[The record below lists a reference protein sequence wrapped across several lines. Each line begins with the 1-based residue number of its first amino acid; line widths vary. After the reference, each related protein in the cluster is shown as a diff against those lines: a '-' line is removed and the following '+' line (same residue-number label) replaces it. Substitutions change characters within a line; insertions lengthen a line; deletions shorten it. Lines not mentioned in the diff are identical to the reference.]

1 MSPMRPPI
9 SCPRCRG
16 SHRSGER
23 CALAP
28 RKVAD
33 PFYNT
38 PGWERLR
45 VTYRK
50 RHSLCERC
58 ERDGKVVI
66 GQLVHHIVPIKE
78 AWSLRFMWDNL
89 ETLCKTCH
97 NKEHG
102 KVMAAG
108 T

>member
-28 RKVAD
+28 RKATKR
-33 PFYNT
+33 FYSSSS
-38 PGWERLR
+38 WHR
-45 VTYRK
+45 VRALQRK
-50 RHSLCERC
+50 RHTLCERC
-58 ERDGKVVI
+58 ERDGKVVV
-66 GQLVHHIVPIKE
+66 GQLVHHIVPIE
-78 AWSLRFMWDNL
+78 DGGARFHLDNL
-89 ETLCKTCH
+89 ETLCHACH

-102 KVMAAG
+102 KVMAAA